1 MENQYVTPEMQF
13 EEFKTEDVITT
24 SSLPDVNDGG
34 DD

>member
-24 SSLPDVNDGG
+24 SLPDVNDGG